1 MQPPSTSS
9 RPNSTHQQMYQQQS
23 PSHHSNN
30 NLHMSPT
37 SQAQSP
43 SGNNNA
49 QHYHQQQTSDG
60 QQDWNQN
67 NSWSDNHSNESFNP
81 SDRINI
87 NTRLK
92 TMILNN
98 KSDKEQQQSAN
109 HFLSYSHQ
117 HLPEQQHQLTNV
129 NDLNT
134 ENAPKASNSNESR
147 DVGGSELND
156 SSWKSSIVKQDKDHE
171 EGRRKD
177 FVNQKQSTENTF
189 VDPGGGGKDEGCSKK
204 SADRETTDLNP
215 NEQESSKNFGA
226 SCEQS
231 LMQLPGAEPSET
243 KGGVGEREKQSYS
256 YHSAHEYQQ
265 HKNMVNNIKKE
276 PFEETTAGSVKYE
289 GYEKNYQNFIRYAD
303 FCDAQ
308 QPQNYDQKQAPFQQE
323 FLQPPGYYNNYPY
336 QNYPASQNYSQQ
348 QSYQQFL
355 SQQQAAYQHPNSHQS
370 SSLTNFEQQIPLHT
384 YPIPKHTPS
393 PLSET
398 GFQPANIKVEP
409 MANCQPL
416 PGHISNDNSSITKEE
431 VGGYLRDSMN
441 DLEDPGHHP
450 HSKEKVRTRTNNSAA
465 SVSISIYYSQ
475 HQKSSLK
482 KKQHPSQRE
491 STPKPKATRDPVE
504 ARSKR

>member
-1 MQPPSTSS
+1 
-9 RPNSTHQQMYQQQS
+9 
-23 PSHHSNN
+23 
-30 NLHMSPT
+30 MSPT

-43 SGNNNA
+43 SGNNA
-49 QHYHQQQTSDG
+49 QHYHQQQTGDG

-67 NSWSDNHSNESFNP
+67 SNWSDSQHSSESFNP

-98 KSDKEQQQSAN
+98 KSDKDQQQQSSN

-117 HLPEQQHQLTNV
+117 HHPEQQHQLTNV
-129 NDLNT
+129 NDLNN
-134 ENAPKASNSNESR
+134 ENTPKASNSNESR
-147 DVGGSELND
+147 DVGGSELSD
-156 SSWKSSIVKQDKDHE
+156 SSWKSSILKQDKDHE
-171 EGRRKD
+171 ESRRKE
-177 FVNQKQSTENTF
+177 FANQKQSIENTF
-189 VDPGGGGKDEGCSKK
+189 VDPGGGKSEGCVKK

-231 LMQLPGAEPSET
+231 LLQLPGAESSDT
-243 KGGVGEREKQSYS
+243 KSGVSEREKQSYS

-276 PFEETTAGSVKYE
+276 PFEEATPGSVKYE

-308 QPQNYDQKQAPFQQE
+308 QPQNYDQKQTPFQQD

-336 QNYPASQNYSQQ
+336 QNYPTSQNYTQQ

-355 SQQQAAYQHPNSHQS
+355 SHQQAAYQHPNSHQS

-393 PLSET
+393 PLGEA

-409 MANCQPL
+409 MTNCQPPL
-416 PGHISNDNSSITKEE
+416 SSHIPSESSSIAKED

-450 HSKEKVRTRTNNSAA
+450 QSKEKVST
-465 SVSISIYYSQ
+465 SVD
-475 HQKSSLK
+475 KLC
-482 KKQHPSQRE
+482 
-491 STPKPKATRDPVE
+491 
-504 ARSKR
+504 SKRFNFNFFTVNTRNQV